1 MPSKHLKIELE
12 RVRAPLEVRE
22 VSRRVKCSRLKQLI
36 GEDTIWSNNSDYIV
50 QMNDPFKANRI
61 IGCGK
66 II

>member
-1 MPSKHLKIELE
+1 MPSIHLKIELE

-22 VSRRVKCSRLKQLI
+22 VSRRVECSRLKQLI
-36 GEDTIWSNNSDYIV
+36 GEDTIWSNNSGYVV
-50 QMNDPFKANRI
+50 QMNAPFKANRT